1 MLLADS
7 PVGLLVSR
15 NDYPWT
21 DDEPRLCHEECLT
34 DYTLI
39 LARTILVRWLETYQS
54 SDCWALSRNHPLPDG
69 HLYLPGDLA
78 VCPISCCTTNG
89 NLVSSIN
96 ALIKGPDHSM
106 PAH

>member
-1 MLLADS
+1 MCDTVCFKCLSMLLADS

-39 LARTILVRWLETYQS
+39 LARIYS
-54 SDCWALSRNHPLPDG
+54 GALA
-69 HLYLPGDLA
+69 GD
-78 VCPISCCTTNG
+78 
-89 NLVSSIN
+89 VSK
-96 ALIKGPDHSM
+96 L
-106 PAH
+106 